1 VKLFETLDFLNIVHV
16 LSRLRGNF
24 SPSFLKLFETLDYLN
39 IVYVLSRH
47 RGNFNR
53 ATTAQDPIGA

>member
-24 SPSFLKLFETLDYLN
+24 SPAFLKLFETLDYLN
-39 IVYVLSRH
+39 IVLSRH

-53 ATTAQDPIGA
+53 ATTVQDPIGA